1 MLDLLGNFVHTSL
14 IGNYSILLKMTIS
27 LTSLF
32 LKSTYALNVCGVGE
46 AAPADAKFFF
56 DSFYF
61 NIFFSLTLKRIIL
74 MALGKDLISCSL
86 ISY

>member
-1 MLDLLGNFVHTSL
+1 MIICSFVKKHNELVDYQYLIIILSSYLVLDLLGNFVHTSL

-46 AAPADAKFFF
+46 AAPADA
-56 DSFYF
+56 
-61 NIFFSLTLKRIIL
+61 
-74 MALGKDLISCSL
+74 
-86 ISY
+86 

>member
-1 MLDLLGNFVHTSL
+1 MLDLLGNFVRASL

-46 AAPADAKFFF
+46 AAPADA
-56 DSFYF
+56 
-61 NIFFSLTLKRIIL
+61 
-74 MALGKDLISCSL
+74 
-86 ISY
+86 